1 MFNLLGLCL
10 FFSAIKFLVTN
21 KNKYILIII
30 LYFPVLWLSVLDT
43 IMLLTKLCRYVA
55 FALNVQ
61 VFEAF
66 GQVELVQLPLDETGH
81 CKGFGFV
88 QVSSTDKALDDC

>member
-1 MFNLLGLCL
+1 
-10 FFSAIKFLVTN
+10 
-21 KNKYILIII
+21 
-30 LYFPVLWLSVLDT
+30 
-43 IMLLTKLCRYVA
+43 
-55 FALNVQ
+55 

-88 QVSSTDKALDDC
+88 QVSNTIKTYNDILKLPENAPPQIAKQHMICILN